1 MGTVYP
7 LPGASEPGRT
17 RKGDRHA
24 HVVGGGITM
33 TPLVHVKHR
42 HVDYF
47 HGHPLHG
54 TFSLIASFILAG
66 LIVITVLVT
75 TAR

>member
-1 MGTVYP
+1 MS
-7 LPGASEPGRT
+7 AT
-17 RKGDRHA
+17 RNA

-33 TPLVHVKHR
+33 TPFMQVKHR
-42 HVDYF
+42 HVNYF

>member
-1 MGTVYP
+1 VGNVYP
-7 LPGASEPGRT
+7 LAEASEPGRT
-17 RKGDRHA
+17 RTASRIA

-42 HVDYF
+42 HVEYF

>member
-1 MGTVYP
+1 MSGA
-7 LPGASEPGRT
+7 LPGAGACATPGLAAR
-17 RKGDRHA
+17 DA

-33 TPLVHVKHR
+33 TPLMNVKHR

>member
-1 MGTVYP
+1 MSGPLSGT
-7 LPGASEPGRT
+7 ASLCRAGLAA
-17 RKGDRHA
+17 RKA

-33 TPLVHVKHR
+33 TPLMNVRHR
-42 HVDYF
+42 HVNYF

-54 TFSLIASFILAG
+54 TFSLLASLILAG

>member
-1 MGTVYP
+1 MN
-7 LPGASEPGRT
+7 LAHRRNDFNLGRSGCLI
-17 RKGDRHA
+17 GD
-24 HVVGGGITM
+24 GNL
-33 TPLVHVKHR
+33 TPLMNVKHR
-42 HVDYF
+42 HIAYF

-54 TFSLIASFILAG
+54 TFSLIASLMLAG

>member
-1 MGTVYP
+1 MSIHRPEQVSLVAPGT
-7 LPGASEPGRT
+7 AT
-17 RKGDRHA
+17 RNA

-33 TPLVHVKHR
+33 TPLVNVKHR

-47 HGHPLHG
+47 HSHPLHG

>member
-1 MGTVYP
+1 
-7 LPGASEPGRT
+7 
-17 RKGDRHA
+17 
-24 HVVGGGITM
+24 M
-33 TPLVHVKHR
+33 TPWVHAKHR
-42 HVDYF
+42 HVGYF

-54 TFSLIASFILAG
+54 TFSLIASLVLAW

>member
-1 MGTVYP
+1 
-7 LPGASEPGRT
+7 
-17 RKGDRHA
+17 
-24 HVVGGGITM
+24 M
-33 TPLVHVKHR
+33 TPLMNVKHR
-42 HVDYF
+42 PIAYF

-54 TFSLIASFILAG
+54 TFSLIASLMLAG